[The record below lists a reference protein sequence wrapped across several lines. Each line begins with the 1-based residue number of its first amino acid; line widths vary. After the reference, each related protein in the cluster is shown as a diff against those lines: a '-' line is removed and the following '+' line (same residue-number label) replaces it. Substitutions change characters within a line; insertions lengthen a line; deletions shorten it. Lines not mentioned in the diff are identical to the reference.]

1 MPAVT
6 PRDQTR
12 RGSENAQNRAYGEY
26 DAFSDWPIGR
36 WYRQGMNCK
45 KCGADIPAAA
55 PGTMVR
61 CDYCGHTELIPAP
74 PARPRIPP
82 VQAQLVT
89 SQGAARAGRIAV
101 IIAASVFL
109 IIGVGVFVCVSAVTK
124 TQSRQV
130 DRQLNRANKQMA
142 RARKRA
148 ARVRKRVA
156 RALARHGVAMPAG
169 PRGKQWKLAE
179 LDKAPKDRW
188 FDVDPSGMTGNLDQF
203 DAIAN
208 YAWVH
213 KLAKAWS
220 ADAKLV
226 RLGIERVRHDGVAPN
241 ASASGK
247 ADIDY
252 RFYSPSRYAAGE
264 KLAEVSEQ
272 KVYDGFRVWVREGK
286 VQAMIGEGSPE
297 ARHYPDPPMTCSLA
311 KILAGARHLAKVPF
325 YDMRLR
331 YWKHRRRW
339 EWYVGVS
346 SSLRSRHHRS
356 RRHGRSSTRVR
367 AKNCKGL

>member
-1 MPAVT
+1 
-6 PRDQTR
+6 
-12 RGSENAQNRAYGEY
+12 
-26 DAFSDWPIGR
+26 
-36 WYRQGMNCK
+36 MNCK
-45 KCGADIPAAA
+45 KCGADIPAGA
-55 PGTMVR
+55 PGTTVR

-74 PARPRIPP
+74 ARPRIPVEP
-82 VQAQLVT
+82 QLVA
-89 SQGAARAGRIAV
+89 SQVSARVGRIVV
-101 IIAASVFL
+101 IIVASVL
-109 IIGVGVFVCVSAVTK
+109 LMVGVGVFVCVSAVTK
-124 TQSRQV
+124 TQSKVSHQV
-130 DRQLNRANKQMA
+130 DRQLEKVSKRIA

-148 ARVRKRVA
+148 ARA
-156 RALARHGVAMPAG
+156 RARHGFVSSPG
-169 PRGKQWKLAE
+169 PRGKQWTLAE
-179 LDKAPKDRW
+179 LNNAPKDRW
-188 FDVDPSGMTGNLDQF
+188 FDVDPSGMSGSLDQF

-226 RLGIERVRHDGVAPN
+226 RLGIDRVRHDGVAPN
-241 ASASGK
+241 AGPSGK

-272 KVYDGFRVWVREGK
+272 KIYDGFRVWVREGK

-297 ARHYPDPPMTCSLA
+297 ARKYPDPPMTCTLA
-311 KILAGARHLAKVPF
+311 KILAGAKHLPRVPF

-331 YWKHRRRW
+331 YWKHRGRW

-346 SSLRSRHHRS
+346 HSLRTSHHVI
-356 RRHGRSSTRVR
+356 RRHVRTSTRVR
-367 AKNCKGL
+367 ARTCKGL